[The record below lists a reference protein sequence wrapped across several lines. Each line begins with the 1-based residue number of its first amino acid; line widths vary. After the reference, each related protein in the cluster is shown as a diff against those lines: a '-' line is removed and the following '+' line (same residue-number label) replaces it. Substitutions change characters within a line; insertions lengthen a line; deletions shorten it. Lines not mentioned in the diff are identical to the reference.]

1 MDAHSQL
8 GVTGLMARRAVGFL
22 RQVAAG
28 QRHPDAGGM
37 AGGILRFT
45 QDGGEVEAALGEI
58 ASHFMHQNGPGD
70 AARLFV
76 IRQRNIVADDQHLHV
91 VAESARF
98 LRRQTEVKPI
108 AGVVFDDQQAARLA
122 GHCLNGGEHRVD
134 ARRGEQIAA
143 DRGGQHTFTNK
154 ADVRR
159 FMAGAAAGDH
169 RHVVFIQIATDHHPD
184 RRVALQTGEVIP
196 RAGDNGTLNHI
207 VDEAGAL
214 VKKELRHSGS

>member
-1 MDAHSQL
+1 
-8 GVTGLMARRAVGFL
+8 
-22 RQVAAG
+22 
-28 QRHPDAGGM
+28 
-37 AGGILRFT
+37 
-45 QDGGEVEAALGEI
+45 
-58 ASHFMHQNGPGD
+58 MHQNGPGD

-98 LRRQTEVKPI
+98 PRRQTEVKPI

-134 ARRGEQIAA
+134 ARRGERIHQTTAVSMPLAIKPTCAGSWPAPPPEITATLFLFRSRRTTTRIA
-143 DRGGQHTFTNK
+143 GS
-154 ADVRR
+154 
-159 FMAGAAAGDH
+159 
-169 RHVVFIQIATDHHPD
+169 
-184 RRVALQTGEVIP
+184 LQTGEVIP

-214 VKKELRHSGS
+214 LVKKELRHSGS